1 MNYLHV
7 IEILNKMEEK
17 VVLSKLITYSK
28 KVWLM
33 TVGI

>member
-17 VVLSKLITYSK
+17 VVYAKLVTFSK
-28 KVWLM
+28 KVR
-33 TVGI
+33 